1 MLDRR
6 TLVIGMT
13 AAAVSVRTSAAAA
26 LPVTPQEMLGPFYP
40 EHPLGDHDFDLTQIR
55 GHNRRARGEAIELVG
70 RVLRRDG
77 KPLSNATIEVWQANA
92 AGKYRHPD
100 DANTA
105 PIDPD
110 FQGYA
115 RLLSGKD
122 GSFRVITV
130 KPGAYPA
137 AIGMRAPHVHFDVQ
151 SGDCRL
157 STQMYFPDE
166 QLNATDPLLST
177 LPARHLNPALAMAHK
192 DDGSPG
198 MPRFRYDMV
207 LWS

>member
-6 TLVIGMT
+6 TLVLGLT
-13 AAAVSVRTSAAAA
+13 AATVSGRASAAAV

-40 EHPLGDHDFDLTQIR
+40 EHPLPDHGFDLTRIQ
-55 GHNRRARGEAIELVG
+55 GHSARARGEVIELVG

-77 KPLSNATIEVWQANA
+77 TAVANATVEIWQANA
-92 AGKYRHPD
+92 AGRYRHPSD
-100 DANTA
+100 TSSA

-115 RLLSGKD
+115 KLLSGKD
-122 GSFRVITV
+122 GRFRLITV
-130 KPGAYPA
+130 RPGAYPA
-137 AIGMRAPHVHFDVQ
+137 PIGMRAPHVHFDVQ
-151 SGDCRL
+151 SSNCRL
-157 STQMYFPDE
+157 SAQMYFPDE
-166 QLNATDPLLST
+166 PLNAADPLLST

-192 DDGSPG
+192 EDGSAG
-198 MPRFRYDMV
+198 LKRFHYDMV

>member
-6 TLVIGMT
+6 TLMIGL
-13 AAAVSVRTSAAAA
+13 AAATVSGRAKAVAA

-40 EHPLGDHDFDLTQIR
+40 EHPLPDHDFDLTRIR
-55 GHNRRARGEAIELVG
+55 GHSTRARGEIVELVG

-77 KPLSNATIEVWQANA
+77 TAVANAMIEVWQANA
-92 AGKYRHPD
+92 AGRYRHPD
-100 DANTA
+100 DTNSA

-115 RLLSGKD
+115 RLLTGKD
-122 GSFRVITV
+122 GSFHIITV

-137 AIGMRAPHVHFDVQ
+137 PIGMRAPHVHFDVR
-151 SGDCRL
+151 SRNCRL
-157 STQMYFPDE
+157 AAQMYFPGE
-166 QLNATDPLLST
+166 PLNSTDPLLST
-177 LPARHLNPALAMAHK
+177 LAARHLNPGLAIAK
-192 DDGSPG
+192 QDAGPIGLS
-198 MPRFRYDMV
+198 RFYYDMV

>member
-13 AAAVSVRTSAAAA
+13 AAAVSGRTSAAAV

-55 GHNRRARGEAIELVG
+55 GHIRRARGEAIELVG

-77 KPLSNATIEVWQANA
+77 TPLSNATIEVWQANA

-100 DANTA
+100 DTNTA

-137 AIGMRAPHVHFDVQ
+137 PIGMRAPHVHFDVQ
-151 SGDCRL
+151 SRDCRL
-157 STQMYFPDE
+157 STQMYFPGE
-166 QLNATDPLLST
+166 RLNATDPLLST

-192 DDGSPG
+192 DDGSAG
-198 MPRFRYDMV
+198 MARFRYDMV

>member
-6 TLVIGMT
+6 SLVLGLT
-13 AAAVSVRTSAAAA
+13 AATLSSRVSAAAM

-40 EHPLGDHDFDLTQIR
+40 EHPLPDHDFDLTRIH
-55 GHNRRARGEAIELVG
+55 GHSARARGEVIELVG

-77 KPLSNATIEVWQANA
+77 TAVSNAAIEAWQANA
-92 AGKYRHPD
+92 AGRYRHPSD
-100 DANTA
+100 TSVA
-105 PIDPD
+105 PLDPD

-122 GSFRVITV
+122 GSFRLITV

-137 AIGMRAPHVHFDVQ
+137 PIGMRAPHVHFDVQ
-151 SGDCRL
+151 SRNCRL
-157 STQMYFPDE
+157 SAQMYFPGE
-166 QLNATDPLLST
+166 PLNAADPLLST
-177 LPARHLNPALAMAHK
+177 LAARHLNPALAMAHK
-192 DDGSPG
+192 EDGSAG
-198 MPRFRYDMV
+198 LERFHYDMV

>member
-6 TLVIGMT
+6 SLVFGLT
-13 AAAVSVRTSAAAA
+13 AAAVSSRASGAAL

-40 EHPLGDHDFDLTQIR
+40 EHPLPDHDFDLTRIR
-55 GHNRRARGEAIELVG
+55 NHGARARGEIVELVG

-77 KPLSNATIEVWQANA
+77 TPVSNALVEVWQANA
-92 AGKYRHPD
+92 AGKYRHPSD
-100 DANTA
+100 TNTA

-115 RLLSGKD
+115 KLVSGSD
-122 GSFRVITV
+122 GGFRVITI

-137 AIGMRAPHVHFDVQ
+137 PIGLRAPHVHFQVQ
-151 SGDCRL
+151 SRDCRL
-157 STQMYFPDE
+157 SAQMYFPGE
-166 QLNATDPLLST
+166 PLNETDPLLST
-177 LPARHLNPALAMAHK
+177 LPTRHLNPALAMAQQV
-192 DDGSPG
+192 DGSSG
-198 MPRFRYDMV
+198 LKRFQYNMV

>member
-6 TLVIGMT
+6 TLVIGLT
-13 AAAVSVRTSAAAA
+13 AAAVSPHASGAAV

-40 EHPLGDHDFDLTQIR
+40 EHPLPDHDFDLTRIR
-55 GHNRRARGEAIELVG
+55 GNSGRARGETIEVVG

-77 KPLSNATIEVWQANA
+77 TPVANARLEVWQANA
-92 AGKYRHPD
+92 AGKYRHPND
-100 DANTA
+100 TNTA
-105 PIDPD
+105 PLDPD

-122 GSFRVITV
+122 GSFRFITV

-151 SGDCRL
+151 SQSCRL
-157 STQMYFPDE
+157 STQMYFPGE
-166 QLNATDPLLST
+166 PLNATDPLLST
-177 LPARHLNPALAMAHK
+177 LSARHLNPALAMARE
-192 DDGSPG
+192 DNGLRG
-198 MPRFRYDMV
+198 LTRFHYDMV